1 MIVEVLYF
9 AEMEKITNN
18 QKEIFELPCDKLK
31 CLIDLLL
38 KKYKGIREII
48 WDDKLNNLNNI
59 VSVIIN
65 NQPLHGEKILTKKLN
80 DKDKIAFL
88 LPISGG

>member
-9 AEMEKITNN
+9 AEMEKITDK
-18 QKEIFELPCDKLK
+18 QKEKFKLPNNTLK

-38 KKYKGIREII
+38 SKYQGLREII